1 MVSSK
6 TAPEDLNR
14 KLRSKFN
21 LVFISYDCLH
31 GAILKVLYGKG
42 KWDYKVSQ
50 FLFHNIQNDVVVFF
64 EILKMLKKYMKF
76 TREACWIKSKIS
88 NRDINSTL
96 MIFLCC
102 DYCCSLLCCYYERC
116 LILRNFTSWSCL
128 SLTD

>member
-6 TAPEDLNR
+6 TVPEDLNW

-50 FLFHNIQNDVVVFF
+50 FLFHNVQNDVVFF
-64 EILKMLKKYMKF
+64 LRSWKCLKSTWNSLEKPVESNQKLATETSTPHSWYSYVVTIVAHCYAVTMK
-76 TREACWIKSKIS
+76 
-88 NRDINSTL
+88 DV
-96 MIFLCC
+96 
-102 DYCCSLLCCYYERC
+102 
-116 LILRNFTSWSCL
+116 
-128 SLTD
+128 